1 MIEGMHIEPLLA
13 ATYALFL
20 MAVAFAL
27 EMAARY
33 SQRRSVRYEHSGF
46 SYHRHMD
53 LWECPAGQKLLRAEI
68 DDNLRVVRYR
78 AAPSTCNACPLK
90 INCTDSD
97 EGRMIERRLDDWI
110 GRELRRFHRGISLT
124 LLLLASVI
132 LAAAAVRYE
141 QPRELALLASLLVI
155 IGIIGSRML
164 AGFLHVHRDL
174 RR

>member
-1 MIEGMHIEPLLA
+1 
-13 ATYALFL
+13 
-20 MAVAFAL
+20 
-27 EMAARY
+27 
-33 SQRRSVRYEHSGF
+33 
-46 SYHRHMD
+46 
-53 LWECPAGQKLLRAEI
+53 
-68 DDNLRVVRYR
+68 
-78 AAPSTCNACPLK
+78 
-90 INCTDSD
+90 
-97 EGRMIERRLDDWI
+97 MIERRLDDWI
-110 GRELRRFHRGISLT
+110 GRELQRFHRGISLT